1 MEWCVFLA
9 SILRF
14 RMRTSTDAQRSNP
27 PRAPLEQLGW
37 GRVLGAEDIT
47 RTLRCC
53 SALSR
58 LEPTRLQW
66 CCRWRAPE
74 IGPLDP

>member
-1 MEWCVFLA
+1 MVRLSGQHFKIPYAYEYG
-9 SILRF
+9 
-14 RMRTSTDAQRSNP
+14 RTEEQPPSGP
-27 PRAPLEQLGW
+27 PRAVGV